1 MTRSRLALMA
11 AAVAALPLLAGGC
24 GIGKAQTH
32 LRTAV
37 DSRKPTLDSCY
48 GTALERDEHAA
59 GQMALSIHVSEK
71 TGAVDKVEIVSSALG
86 DPDLE
91 RCVESALVG
100 TRIDPKPKANLK
112 VEYTL
117 RFVPST

>member
-1 MTRSRLALMA
+1 MIGTRLCLA
-11 AAVAALPLLAGGC
+11 AAALAALPLMAAGC

-48 GTALERDEHAA
+48 GAALERDDGAA
-59 GQMALSIHVSEK
+59 GEMALSIHVSEK
-71 TGAVDKVEIVSSALG
+71 SGAVDRVEVVRSALG

-100 TRIDPKPKANLK
+100 TRIDPKPKANLQ

-117 RFVPST
+117 RFVPTT